1 MTKKKA
7 EPTEENASTEETA
20 STEVR
25 DKDFVELLTEK
36 LSWQTIRDVMT
47 YDVNRPLR
55 KKTTGDLADLAL
67 QRNWITREQYDQL
80 RSSEEDVTESLGQS
94 MMERGLITPEQ
105 LTKAKAVMERTGQPL
120 WRTLLQ
126 LKMTLP
132 ADVVQFLKSDIELP
146 FGKRPRPVLC
156 RYLVDEGICSEE
168 QLDAAW
174 HEAKAQKIEFD
185 ETGLF
190 DVVLVVLRDDVLVG
204 GEAGHVVVERALADH
219 HARGVHAGVAGQAFQ
234 LHRILPEF
242 LIRRR

>member
-7 EPTEENASTEETA
+7 EPTEENASTE
-20 STEVR
+20 VR
-25 DKDFVELLTEK
+25 NKDFVELLTEK

-55 KKTTGDLADLAL
+55 EKTTGDLADLAL

-156 RYLVDEGICSEE
+156 RYLVDEGLCSEE
-168 QLDAAW
+168 QLDEAW
-174 HEAKAQKIEFD
+174 HEAKAQKIEF
-185 ETGLF
+185 G
-190 DVVLVVLRDDVLVG
+190 R
-204 GEAGHVVVERALADH
+204 
-219 HARGVHAGVAGQAFQ
+219 
-234 LHRILPEF
+234 
-242 LIRRR
+242 